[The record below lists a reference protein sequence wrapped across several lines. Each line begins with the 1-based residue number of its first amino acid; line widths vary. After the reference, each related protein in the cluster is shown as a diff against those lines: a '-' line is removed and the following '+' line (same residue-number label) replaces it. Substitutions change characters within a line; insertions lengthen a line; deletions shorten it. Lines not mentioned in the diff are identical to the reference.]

1 MRWPSR
7 QTYVRRLEDR
17 YKTVRG
23 ALTEEI
29 AHVLLLRGQGAFF
42 LQLDSVKCKVSTDRG
57 VCKVPLMLVRILQRG
72 HFEPILIAWVD
83 NDWKRQLVVLGL
95 GYQTGKSAMDS
106 ANNVR
111 IHIKALDLLGAIE
124 AKIQATD
131 ADTTAAQH
139 YKAKMAEYSRHF
151 QAVET
156 AEAQGQDQDEEQV
169 EEPAERR
176 VEEDDD
182 DDDVDPRLN
191 GDGGDDAA
199 TTSADSVVVSVSDT
213 SWIAALVLYM
223 IGAVTA
229 DGALKPLC
237 VAPTISLQR
246 DLV

>member
-42 LQLDSVKCKVSTDRG
+42 LQLDSVKCKVSTNRG
-57 VCKVPLMLVRILQRG
+57 VLRSHLCLLASYS
-72 HFEPILIAWVD
+72 EPILIAWVD

-111 IHIKALDLLGAIE
+111 THIKALDLLGAIQ
-124 AKIQATD
+124 AKIQATA

-139 YKAKMAEYSRHF
+139 YKAKMDEYRTHF
-151 QAVET
+151 HDVET